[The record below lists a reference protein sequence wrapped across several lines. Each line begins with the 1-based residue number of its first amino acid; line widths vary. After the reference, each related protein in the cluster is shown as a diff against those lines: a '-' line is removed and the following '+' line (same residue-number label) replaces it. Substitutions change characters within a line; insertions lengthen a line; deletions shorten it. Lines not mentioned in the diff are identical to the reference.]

1 MSGMQCH
8 TYLFLMLS
16 LESNMFILVVF
27 LSCTSLTIALQ
38 ERPSKWFRL
47 LLDFLTPR
55 IMFVLVSWARVQRHI
70 CSRMHIHTR
79 AYVTKKKPHVH
90 DHCHVCPVASS
101 CPTAPVDIR
110 PRPPMNLAAPQPD
123 PRPHTRPAAAGA
135 CSPVQCRPCG
145 LPRGMLQLASAAAH
159 THTWPAQAS
168 ALPAER
174 PREQGST
181 AGWHGQS
188 KVARGRSKAAAAR
201 GHA

>member
-8 TYLFLMLS
+8 TYLLLMLS
-16 LESNMFILVVF
+16 LESNMSILVVF

-47 LLDFLTPR
+47 LLDFLTPH

-90 DHCHVCPVASS
+90 DRCHTCPIASS

-110 PRPPMNLAAPQPD
+110 PRPPMNLAAPQLVSAG
-123 PRPHTRPAAAGA
+123 AAATAPGA
-135 CSPVQCRPCG
+135 CLQCGVAPG
-145 LPRGMLQLASAAAH
+145 LGPRSCAAGQLALCRRRPNTGPGPTCKGTGTPSIAKAGQAR
-159 THTWPAQAS
+159 QAS
-168 ALPAER
+168 AKQTR
-174 PREQGST
+174 PNKP
-181 AGWHGQS
+181 W
-188 KVARGRSKAAAAR
+188 
-201 GHA
+201 